1 MLPYDPQIPLLLI
14 LSGHVRVTDK
24 LNTLLAELKP
34 LQLYVYLSGVDE
46 EAVRS
51 QVTWPCT
58 LRFRQD
64 TASQGKDRALIAANK
79 WFFRHET
86 EGIVLN
92 LINDWGCLPSADFL
106 GFCTELL
113 EKYRNDERIGHISC
127 GRILRSNPPDREA
140 SYTFNHMPD
149 LSFYATW
156 RRVWQEF
163 DTCLKTFRAF
173 KKSKLFEKLPSYR
186 EFAPY
191 WSAASSGKELPITA
205 QYEYAL
211 LTGNRLCIVPTV
223 PLVEFP
229 GHHRADDLG
238 PIIHPR
244 FIVEDT
250 EPALRAREL
259 QVGIPYKRDFDATG
273 SAFLEDR
280 LAKLTDIAGKNM
292 KIPKIIHHV
301 CDYPDGVP
309 ENLLALAAT
318 WKKYHPEWE
327 QRFWDRQKMEEF
339 VHTVCPDFEPYYRA
353 FPHNVQRWDTIRY
366 LILYHIG
373 GMYVDLD
380 YECFRSFDPIL
391 SGKDCYIVT
400 EPALHARYNGIPVM
414 LSNALMA
421 AAPGDKF
428 IETVI
433 RELKIQAS
441 ETFAGEE
448 TYKIILQST
457 GPLML
462 TRVYESLASKK
473 GVTLLPDE
481 LFMPLT
487 PKELTLAM
495 NGHATMYICEKL
507 DHAFA
512 VHYFLGSW

>member
-1 MLPYDPQIPLLLI
+1 MGNSTSPVLFI
-14 LSGHVRVTDK
+14 LSGQNDRIPELFGTLETMRPLK
-24 LNTLLAELKP
+24 LYAYLYGAEA
-34 LQLYVYLSGVDE
+34 E
-46 EAVRS
+46 EVQRKVS
-51 QVTWPCT
+51 WPCT

-64 TASQGKDRALIAANK
+64 TAGHGKDRVLIAANK
-79 WFFRHET
+79 WFFRYEA

-92 LINDWGCLPSADFL
+92 LMNDWGCLPSADFF
-106 GFCTELL
+106 GFCAELL

-127 GRILRSNPPDREA
+127 GRILRSNPPDGEA
-140 SYTFNHMPD
+140 SYTFNHVPD

-163 DTCLKTFRAF
+163 DTRLKTFRAF
-173 KKSKLFEKLPSYR
+173 KKSKLFETLPAYR
-186 EFAPY
+186 EFATY
-191 WSAASSGKELPITA
+191 WSDASSGNQLPAAA
-205 QYEYAL
+205 QYEYIL
-211 LTGNRLCIVPTV
+211 LADNRLCIVPAV
-223 PLVEFP
+223 PLVEYP
-229 GHHRADDLG
+229 GRHRADGLG

-244 FIVEDT
+244 FIAENT
-250 EPALRAREL
+250 EAALHAREL
-259 QVGIPYKRDFDATG
+259 QLGIPYKRPFDSEG
-273 SAFLEDR
+273 SVFLENR
-280 LAKLTDIAGKNM
+280 LAALNKIAARHM

-301 CDYPDGVP
+301 CDYPNGIP

-318 WKKYHPEWE
+318 WKKHHPDWE
-327 QRFWDRQKMEEF
+327 QRFWDRRQMEEF
-339 VHTVCPDFEPYYRA
+339 VRTFCLDFGPYYRA
-353 FPHNVQRWDTIRY
+353 FPHNVQRWDAIRY

-380 YECFRSFDPIL
+380 YECFRPFDAIL
-391 SGKDCYIVT
+391 SGRNCYIAT
-400 EPALHARYNGIPVM
+400 EPALHARYNGVPVM

-428 IETVI
+428 MAAVI
-433 RELKIQAS
+433 NELKAQAP
-441 ETFAGEE
+441 EAFAGQEI
-448 TYKIILQST
+448 YKIVLQTT

-462 TRVYESLASKK
+462 TRVYESLARKK

-495 NGHATMYICEKL
+495 KGHATMYIREKL